1 MVLTNWT
8 KTTTVSGLRVAAG
21 LAKNNAILG
30 RELRSTKQGTITMML
45 EKFALRS
52 RALLAGA
59 AMSALLAAP
68 AFAVTPADTLV
79 EGFAIDDIITMD
91 PGEAFELST
100 AEVTGNTYD
109 LLVRLD
115 LSDTSKVK
123 GDLAQSWT
131 VSDDGLT
138 YTFKLKPGMKFA
150 SGNPITA
157 ADVAYSFER
166 AVKLDK
172 SPAFIIEQLGIS
184 GDNVAEKAKAVDDT
198 TFQFV
203 VDKAYAPSFV
213 LNCLS
218 ATVASVVDGKL
229 VKEHVAAVKSSADY
243 KWDNDFGNAWLKT
256 GYAGSGPY
264 KLREWRANE
273 AVVLERNDNY
283 NGEKAKLARVIYRN
297 MKESSA
303 QRLALE
309 AGDIDVARNLEPND
323 LDAIAK
329 KGDLTTASAPKGTIY
344 YISLNQKNPNLAKP
358 EVRQAFKYL
367 VDYDAMA
374 STILKGIGEIHQ
386 SFLPKGDL
394 GAVDENP
401 FKLDVAKAKEL
412 LAKAG
417 LPDGFKVTMDVRSGQ
432 PTTGMAESIQQTL
445 GQAGIK
451 LEIIPGDGKQTL
463 TKYRARNHDIYI
475 GNWGQDYFDPNS
487 NAQTFASNPDNS
499 DAAKIKTLAW
509 RNAWDIP
516 DLTKETEAA
525 LLEKDSAKRADMYKD
540 LQQKILDTSPFVI
553 IHQQLEVA
561 GVRKNLKDFALGPS
575 FDTNFVSSVSK

>member
-1 MVLTNWT
+1 
-8 KTTTVSGLRVAAG
+8 
-21 LAKNNAILG
+21 
-30 RELRSTKQGTITMML
+30 MML
-45 EKFALRS
+45 EKFAQRS
-52 RALLAGA
+52 RSLLAGA
-59 AMSALLAAP
+59 AMSALLVSP

-79 EGFAIDDIITMD
+79 EGLAIDDIISMD
-91 PGEAFELST
+91 PGEAFEFST

-138 YTFKLKPGMKFA
+138 YTFKLKPGLKFA

-157 ADVAYSFER
+157 ADVAYTFER
-166 AVKLDK
+166 VVKLDK
-172 SPAFIIEQLGIS
+172 SPAFIIEQFGIS
-184 GDNVAEKAKAVDDT
+184 GDNVADKAKAVDGT
-198 TFQFV
+198 TFQFT

-218 ATVASVVDGKL
+218 ASVGSVVDSKL
-229 VKEHVAAVKSSADY
+229 VKEHVAAVTPSADY
-243 KWDNDFGNAWLKT
+243 KYDNDFGNAWLKT
-256 GYAGSGPY
+256 GYAGSGRF

-283 NGEKAKLARVIYRN
+283 YGDKAKLARVIYRN

-329 KGDLTTASAPKGTIY
+329 NADLTTTSAPKGTVY
-344 YISLNQKNPNLAKP
+344 YISLNQKNPTLAKP

-367 VDYDAMA
+367 VDYDALA

-394 GAVDENP
+394 GAVDDNP

-417 LPDGFKVTMDVRSGQ
+417 LPDGFKVTMDVRTGQ

-499 DAAKIKTLAW
+499 DAGKSHTLAW
-509 RNAWDIP
+509 RNSWDIP
-516 DLTKETEAA
+516 ELTKETEAA
-525 LLEKDSAKRADMYKD
+525 LLEKDAGKRADMYKD

-561 GVRKNLKDFALGPS
+561 GLRKNLKGFALGPS
-575 FDTNFVSSVSK
+575 FDTNFVGPVSKE

>member
-1 MVLTNWT
+1 
-8 KTTTVSGLRVAAG
+8 
-21 LAKNNAILG
+21 
-30 RELRSTKQGTITMML
+30 MML

-52 RALLAGA
+52 LLAGV

-79 EGFAIDDIITMD
+79 EGFAIDDIISMD

-123 GDLAQSWT
+123 ADLAESWS

-166 AVKLDK
+166 AIKLDK
-172 SPAFIIEQLGIS
+172 SPAFIINQFGIS
-184 GDNVAEKAKAVDDT
+184 GDNVTEKAKAVDDT

-218 ATVASVVDGKL
+218 ATVASVVDSKL
-229 VKEHVAAVKSSADY
+229 VKEHVAAVTPSADY

-256 GYAGSGPY
+256 GYAGSGQY

-273 AVVLERNDNY
+273 AVVMERNDNY

-329 KGDLTTASAPKGTIY
+329 NADLTTTSAPKGTVY

-367 VDYDAMA
+367 VDYDAMS

-394 GAVDENP
+394 GAIDDNP

-417 LPDGFKVTMDVRSGQ
+417 LADGFNVTMDVRTGQ

-516 DLTKETEAA
+516 DLTKQTEAA

-540 LQQKILDTSPFVI
+540 LQKKILDTSPFVI

-561 GVRKNLKDFALGPS
+561 GLRKNLKGFALGPS
-575 FDTNFVSSVSK
+575 FDTNFVGSVSKE

>member
-1 MVLTNWT
+1 M
-8 KTTTVSGLRVAAG
+8 AF
-21 LAKNNAILG
+21 
-30 RELRSTKQGTITMML
+30 ST
-45 EKFALRS
+45 
-52 RALLAGA
+52 
-59 AMSALLAAP
+59 P
-68 AFAVTPADTLV
+68 VFAVTPADTLV
-79 EGFAIDDIITMD
+79 EGLAIDDIISMD
-91 PGEAFELST
+91 PAEAFELST
-100 AEVTGNTYD
+100 AEVTANTYN

-115 LSDTSKVK
+115 LNDTSKVK
-123 GDLAQSWT
+123 GDLAESWT

-138 YTFKLKPGMKFA
+138 YTFKLKPGLKFA

-166 AVKLDK
+166 VIKLNK
-172 SPAFIIEQLGIS
+172 SPAFIIGQLGID
-184 GDNVAEKAKAVDDT
+184 GDNVADKAKAVDDG
-198 TFQFV
+198 TFQLV

-218 ATVASVVDGKL
+218 ATVGSVVDSKL
-229 VKEHVAAVKSSADY
+229 VKEHVAAVTPSADY
-243 KWDNDFGNAWLKT
+243 KYDNDFGNGWLKT
-256 GYAGSGPY
+256 GYAGSGPF

-273 AVVLERNDNY
+273 AVVMERNDNY
-283 NGEKAKLARVIYRN
+283 FGDKAKLVRVIYRH

-323 LDAIAK
+323 FDAVAK
-329 KGDLTTASAPKGTIY
+329 SGEIKTTSAPKGTVF

-367 VDYDAMA
+367 VDYDAMGA
-374 STILKGIGEIHQ
+374 TILKGIGEIHQ
-386 SFLPKGDL
+386 TFLPKGVL
-394 GAVDENP
+394 GELDENP
-401 FKLDVAKAKEL
+401 FKFDVAKAKEL

-417 LPDGFKVTMDVRSGQ
+417 LPDGFNVTMDVRVGQ
-432 PTTGMAESIQQTL
+432 PTTAMAESIQQTL

-475 GNWGQDYFDPNS
+475 GQWGQDYFDPNS

-499 DAAKIKTLAW
+499 DAAKIKTLSW
-509 RNAWDIP
+509 RNSWDIP
-516 DLTKETEAA
+516 ELTKKTEAA
-525 LLEKDSAKRADMYKD
+525 LLERNADKRAQMYQELEKAV
-540 LQQKILDTSPFVI
+540 LDTSPFVI

-561 GVRKNLKDFALGPS
+561 GLRGNLKEFKLGPS
-575 FDTNFVSSVSK
+575 FDTNFVDAVSKE

>member
-1 MVLTNWT
+1 
-8 KTTTVSGLRVAAG
+8 
-21 LAKNNAILG
+21 
-30 RELRSTKQGTITMML
+30 MMM
-45 EKFALRS
+45 EKLALRS
-52 RALLAGA
+52 RILLAGA
-59 AMSALLAAP
+59 AMSALLLAGAP
-68 AFAVTPADTLV
+68 AGAVTPADTLV
-79 EGFAIDDIITMD
+79 EGFAIDDIISMD

-123 GDLAQSWT
+123 PDLAESWT

-138 YTFKLKPGMKFA
+138 YTFKLKPGLKFA

-172 SPAFIIEQLGIS
+172 SPAFIIDQFGIS
-184 GDNVAEKAKAVDDT
+184 GDNVTEKAKAVDDT
-198 TFQFV
+198 TFQFT

-218 ATVASVVDGKL
+218 ATVASVVDSKL
-229 VKEHVAAVKSSADY
+229 VKEHVVKAAPTADY

-256 GYAGSGPY
+256 GYAGSGAY

-273 AVVLERNDNY
+273 AVVMERNDNY
-283 NGEKAKLARVIYRN
+283 HGEKAKLARVIYRN

-323 LDAIAK
+323 LGAIAK
-329 KGDLTTASAPKGTIY
+329 NADLTTTSAPKGTVF

-367 VDYDAMA
+367 VDYDALS

-386 SFLPKGDL
+386 TFLPKGVL
-394 GAVDENP
+394 GELDENP

-417 LPDGFKVTMDVRSGQ
+417 LPDGFSVTMDVRTGQ
-432 PTTGMAESIQQTL
+432 PYTGMAESIQQTL

-475 GNWGQDYFDPNS
+475 GQWGQDYFDPNS

-499 DAAKIKTLAW
+499 DAGKSHTLAW
-509 RNAWDIP
+509 RNSWDIP

-525 LLEKDSAKRADMYKD
+525 LLEKDSGKRADMYKD
-540 LQQKILDTSPFVI
+540 LEKKVLDTSPFVI

-561 GVRKNLKDFALGPS
+561 GLRKNLKGFVLGPS
-575 FDTNFVSSVSK
+575 FDTNFVGPVSKE

>member
-1 MVLTNWT
+1 
-8 KTTTVSGLRVAAG
+8 
-21 LAKNNAILG
+21 
-30 RELRSTKQGTITMML
+30 MML
-45 EKFALRS
+45 ERFALRS
-52 RALLAGA
+52 RGLLAGV
-59 AMSALLAAP
+59 AMSALLAVP

-79 EGFAIDDIITMD
+79 EGFAIDDIISMD

-123 GDLAQSWT
+123 GDLAESWS

-166 AVKLDK
+166 AIKLDK
-172 SPAFIIEQLGIS
+172 SPAFIINQFGIS
-184 GDNVAEKAKAVDDT
+184 GDNVTEKAKAVDDT

-218 ATVASVVDGKL
+218 ATVASVVDSKL
-229 VKEHVAAVKSSADY
+229 VKEHVAAATPSADY

-256 GYAGSGPY
+256 GYAGSGQF

-283 NGEKAKLARVIYRN
+283 NGEKAKLARVIYRY

-329 KGDLTTASAPKGTIY
+329 NADLTTASAPKGTVY

-367 VDYDAMA
+367 VDYDALS

-394 GAVDENP
+394 GAIDDNP

-417 LPDGFKVTMDVRSGQ
+417 LPDGFKVTMDVRSKQ
-432 PTTGMAESIQQTL
+432 PETGMAESIQQTL

-499 DAAKIKTLAW
+499 DAAKIRTLAW

-540 LQQKILDTSPFVI
+540 LQKKILDTSPFVV

-561 GVRKNLKDFALGPS
+561 GLRKNLKGFALGPS
-575 FDTNFVSSVSK
+575 FDTNFVGTVSKE